1 MFPES
6 ANQDSIQAQGCLGST
21 LLFLGTSLI
30 FLAIVDSTSE
40 PPLDLPRF
48 WTQNR
53 SICYFLSVAIFVA
66 GCSLLKRRSQF
77 SDSWKPSREGRRFE
91 TIVLYTRDGCH
102 LCDHA
107 KDTLLKYKPY
117 LPIIEEVSIDSDP
130 ELDERFGTCIPV
142 VEIDGKVRFRGNV
155 DEILLRRLIEGSR
168 TE

>member
-1 MFPES
+1 MSPVPP
-6 ANQDSIQAQGCLGST
+6 NQDSIQGQSCLGST
-21 LLFLGTSLI
+21 LLFLGTGLI
-30 FLAIVDSTSE
+30 FLAFVDSTSE

-48 WTQNR
+48 WAQNR
-53 SICYFLSVAIFVA
+53 PICYFLSVVIFVA
-66 GCSLLKRRSQF
+66 GCSLLRRRSQL

-102 LCDHA
+102 LCGHA

-117 LPIIEEVSIDSDP
+117 LPIIEEVSIESAP
-130 ELDERFGTCIPV
+130 ELAERFGTCIPV

-168 TE
+168 TG